1 MNLTKNDLEHLS
13 KMPDIKLS
21 TGKYAG
27 KFISDLCK
35 DRRYMNWV
43 MTTWDHGT
51 HVPKAIK
58 AHIELQ
64 KEIAKRKYSSTT
76 DTEFVK
82 EWLAA
87 SYEGYKILTDDLEWV
102 QVLIGTEHEDI
113 TIGFTRNEYV
123 FKVDKEEFAIKP
135 VVVNERKNVFG
146 AFRNDIQE
154 QINDFRRKAFHNKRE
169 HRCTETGIAL
179 KNDFNTH
186 TDHHFR
192 KKTFLHIVGA
202 FIYANTMDFNTVEI
216 ENCGMFYRLKDREIA
231 DRWNDFHKEHAIL
244 RLIHVSANTNAE
256 YYLKKYTEP
265 PFEPTP
271 KKVPAEKLPE
281 PKFLTF
287 DMFRVGSGGAAYI
300 CNS

>member
-1 MNLTKNDLEHLS
+1 
-13 KMPDIKLS
+13 MPDIKLA

-35 DRRYMNWV
+35 DLRYMNWI

-64 KEIAKRKYSSTT
+64 KEIVKRKYSSTT

-102 QVLIGTEHEDI
+102 QKILDTKNTEI
-113 TIGFTRNEYV
+113 TIGFVKSIYV
-123 FKVDKEEFAIKP
+123 FKNGKEEYSLKP
-135 VVVNERKNVFG
+135 MEVSERKDVFG
-146 AFRNDIQE
+146 AFRNDIQT
-154 QINDFRRKAFHNKRE
+154 QIKLFRDNAFKRVE
-169 HRCTETGIAL
+169 RIRCPETGIYMRQNYDA
-179 KNDFNTH
+179 H

-192 KKTFLHIVGA
+192 KKTFVQLVAEFLFKEKIE
-202 FIYANTMDFNTVEI
+202 FNDVEI

-244 RLIHVSANTNAE
+244 RIIHVSANTNAE
-256 YYLKKYTEP
+256 YYLTKYTEP

-281 PKFLTF
+281 PTFLTF
-287 DMFRVGSGGAAYI
+287 DMLRVGSGVAAL
-300 CNS
+300 NNNQ